1 MVEVLIAGILMAS
14 ALTAVSRISI
24 AALSSSAHSSD
35 RAKIEA
41 AINDNIQTLQKE
53 DSYLTKKW
61 IINNS
66 GITSGYIASSKINTH
81 QSSEQACKRIAEN
94 TEPET
99 PEQECIIDH
108 HLRRKL
114 ATSKL
119 TTIQE
124 KDDALKCTTDID
136 CACLAP
142 DLILRMHLEKIV
154 PSPAI
159 AAIERTFNYHPT
171 QDILSVIYSSEG
183 PEQQVG
189 KEKRVIEMTPNFAAN
204 CYSTR

>member
-1 MVEVLIAGILMAS
+1 MVEVLIAGILMAF

-24 AALSSSAHSSD
+24 AALSSSAHSSE

-53 DSYLTKKW
+53 DSYLTKNW
-61 IINNS
+61 IIKNS
-66 GITSGYIASSKINTH
+66 GITSGYITSSKLKTH
-81 QSSEQACKRIAEN
+81 QSSEPACRRMEGN
-94 TEPET
+94 TEPEM
-99 PEQECIIDH
+99 PEQECISDH

-124 KDDALKCTTDID
+124 KNNALNCNSDID
-136 CACLAP
+136 CACMAP
-142 DLILRMHLEKIV
+142 DLILRMHLETIV

-159 AAIERTFNYHPT
+159 TSIERTFNYHPT
-171 QDILSVIYSSEG
+171 EDILSVVYSFEG
-183 PEQQVG
+183 PERQVEE
-189 KEKRVIEMTPNFAAN
+189 EKRVIEMTPNFAAS